1 MKLEKKVKKKLED
14 LGIFLLSG
22 FLIGIATYNFAS
34 AFSFPMV
41 GFTGIGLIGYHL
53 FGIPIGMTVVCLNIP
68 MALISWKILGRE
80 IFGKSILCIA
90 SVAFFTDYIAPLF
103 PRYTGETLLAV
114 LCTATLSGIGYALMY
129 TRNASSGGTD
139 FMIMLVR
146 KKFPHLSLGSL
157 TLILD
162 SSVIILGVCLVS
174 KSADSLLLGILITF
188 LISVVIDKVMN
199 GFSAGKMTMIIS
211 HYPEQIAQMIAQKVG
226 RGATFLWAEGSYTHN
241 HKKIVLC
248 ACNNKELYIIRKN
261 VLLIDPE
268 AFVVIMD
275 SNEVLGEGFIEPG
288 VVN

>member
-80 IFGKSILCIA
+80 FLEKSILCIA

-103 PRYTGETLLAV
+103 PRYTG
-114 LCTATLSGIGYALMY
+114 GIGYALMY
-129 TRNASSGGTD
+129 TRNASSGGTY